1 MILEIEA
8 LCSPQVWMIYNLLF
22 VVMCV
27 FLSDIR
33 DFHMYVWGRRERMFA
48 SMRAETVAGV
58 IRTFLTGGSPEKA
71 LFFFLKYAKS
81 TFSFHNK
88 SIREGTFK
96 IEI

>member
-1 MILEIEA
+1 
-8 LCSPQVWMIYNLLF
+8 
-22 VVMCV
+22 MC
-27 FLSDIR
+27 
-33 DFHMYVWGRRERMFA
+33 GARERTFA

-71 LFFFLKYAKS
+71 LFFFLKYVKS